1 MANDLTGAT
10 REGAPAQT
18 RRTRATRWLAAGCA
32 SLALAACGTADSPPP
47 DQPVEGASGPPTLLN
62 EELPVH
68 YPGTLWA
75 RGVEGEVTLRLYVDS
90 TGAVV
95 ADSTRLE
102 NSSGQPQLDS
112 AALRGV
118 PEMRF
123 SPAMTRGRPVAA
135 SLLVPV
141 VFSRDTATT
150 DTSTVVA
157 PPPPT
162 ASPAGQPD

>member
-1 MANDLTGAT
+1 MANDFTVTA
-10 REGAPAQT
+10 RDGAPTLTT
-18 RRTRATRWLAAGCA
+18 RSLGAWWAAAGA
-32 SLALAACGTADSPPP
+32 VALSLTACGTGEVAPP
-47 DQPVEGASGPPTLLN
+47 EEAAAGASGPPTLLN

-90 TGAVV
+90 AGTVV

-102 NSSGQPQLDS
+102 SSSGEAQLDS

-123 SPAMTRGRPVAA
+123 SPGMHRGRPVAA
-135 SLLVPV
+135 TLLVPV
-141 VFSRDTATT
+141 LFSRDTAVRDTTVSDTTTT
-150 DTSTVVA
+150 DTTAA
-157 PPPPT
+157 P
-162 ASPAGQPD
+162 SN

>member
-10 REGAPAQT
+10 HEGAPT
-18 RRTRATRWLAAGCA
+18 HTMRTRATRWLATGAA
-32 SLALAACGTADSPPP
+32 ILALAACGTAESPPP
-47 DQPVEGASGPPTLLN
+47 DRPAEGASGPPTLLN

-95 ADSTRLE
+95 ADSTRVE
-102 NSSGQPQLDS
+102 SPSGQPQLDS

-141 VFSRDTATT
+141 VFSRDTAST
-150 DTSTVVA
+150 DTTSVVA
-157 PPPPT
+157 PPVDSAAAP
-162 ASPAGQPD
+162 QPD